1 MTVNSLLAVALTSL
15 TLATT
20 TPLGGTVIPSAPCVS
35 IVRSLAL
42 GNHGDDVAQLQ
53 VSIGLKPTGYFG
65 HVTQD
70 ALVRWQISKRII
82 RSKKSSS
89 AGILGPRSKLLLSC
103 KLSPS
108 VDLEKNV
115 APKMPSIIATS
126 TAPVVSSSSV
136 LSIPVILPITNSRGG
151 GGGSSPTPSN
161 SCKPFTT
168 PKPKA
173 ACTTAVW
180 TIIEDEAGC
189 PIQWDCSDPNATE

>member
-1 MTVNSLLAVALTSL
+1 MSINALLAVALTSL

-20 TPLGGTVIPSAPCVS
+20 TPLGGTVIPTAPCVS
-35 IVRSLAL
+35 IARTLVL
-42 GNHGDDVAQLQ
+42 GSHGDDVAQLQ
-53 VSIGLKPTGYFG
+53 VFIGLKPTGYFG

-70 ALVRWQISKRII
+70 ALVRWQISKGII

-89 AGILGPRSKLLLSC
+89 AGILGPRSKFLLNC
-103 KLSPS
+103 KLSTE
-108 VDLEKNV
+108 VDLEKKV
-115 APKMPSIIATS
+115 APKMPPIIATS
-126 TAPVVSSSSV
+126 TGPGVSSSSV
-136 LSIPVILPITNSRGG
+136 LSIPVIPPVTNARGG

-173 ACTTAVW
+173 ICATAAW

-189 PIQWDCSDPNATE
+189 PIQWDCNDPNAAE